1 MTRFQ
6 ATGPRVT
13 YKPVERDRPFKQI
26 VGLYN
31 MWQSLSPDTRK
42 WIADLFT
49 SKKSGEPTED
59 QTETASETMQLMNA
73 GLDPQLFNIANDD
86 NIVAIENPDDPALQ
100 NRSAAESWLD
110 RIEIDNAL
118 DNAAK
123 IAGVQPVVWRRSW

>member
-31 MWQSLSPDTRK
+31 MWQSLSPETRK

-49 SKKSGEPTED
+49 RKKSGEPTAD
-59 QTETASETMQLMNA
+59 QTETASENMQLMNA
-73 GLDPQLFNIANDD
+73 GLDPELFNVANDD
-86 NIVAIENPDDPALQ
+86 NIVAIENPDDLALQ
-100 NRSAAESWLD
+100 NREAAESWLD
-110 RIEIDNAL
+110 RIELEDAL
-118 DNAAK
+118 VNAAK
-123 IAGVQPVVWRRSW
+123 TAGVQPVSWRF

>member
-1 MTRFQ
+1 MTRFN

-31 MWQSLSPDTRK
+31 MWQSLSPETRK

-49 SKKSGEPTED
+49 SKKSGEPAEA

-73 GLDPQLFNIANDD
+73 GLDPELFNVANDD
-86 NIVAIENPDDPALQ
+86 NIVTVESPDDLALQ
-100 NRSAAESWLD
+100 NRDAAQSWLD
-110 RIEIDNAL
+110 RIELEDAL
-118 DNAAK
+118 VNAAK
-123 IAGVQPVVWRRSW
+123 MAGVQPISWGF

>member
-31 MWQSLSPDTRK
+31 MWQSLSPETRK

-49 SKKSGEPTED
+49 RKKSGEPTEA
-59 QTETASETMQLMNA
+59 QTETASENMQLMNA
-73 GLDPQLFNIANDD
+73 GFDPNLFNAANDD
-86 NIVAIENPDDPALQ
+86 NVVTVESPDDLTLQ
-100 NRSAAESWLD
+100 NREAAESWLD
-110 RIEIDNAL
+110 RIELEDAL
-118 DNAAK
+118 VNAAK
-123 IAGVQPVVWRRSW
+123 MAGVQPVSWGF

>member
-13 YKPVERDRPFKQI
+13 YTPVERDRPFKQI

-31 MWQSLSPDTRK
+31 MWQSLPPETRK

-49 SKKSGEPTED
+49 SKKSGEPTEA

-73 GLDPQLFNIANDD
+73 GLDPNLFNVANDD
-86 NIVAIENPDDPALQ
+86 NIVTIENPDDLALQ
-100 NRSAAESWLD
+100 NRDAASSWLD
-110 RIEIDNAL
+110 RIKLEDAL
-118 DNAAK
+118 VNAAK
-123 IAGVQPVVWRRSW
+123 TAGVQPVSWRL